1 MVEIKDCKIIDG
13 DKLFYVPDEIS
24 FLNFF
29 VSAYDKPIAP
39 DPQKFTE
46 QEYDNNT
53 RILVSDLRV
62 KLRQ

>member
-39 DPQKFTE
+39 DPKEFSE
-46 QEYDNNT
+46 
-53 RILVSDLRV
+53 
-62 KLRQ
+62 